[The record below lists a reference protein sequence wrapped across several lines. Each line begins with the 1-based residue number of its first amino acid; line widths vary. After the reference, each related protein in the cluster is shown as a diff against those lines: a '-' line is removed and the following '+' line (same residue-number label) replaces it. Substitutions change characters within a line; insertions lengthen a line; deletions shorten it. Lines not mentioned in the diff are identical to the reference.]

1 MLTNKEIAF
10 KIKPITNERINIDYL
25 DLCEKAIQLRNNQKD
40 VVTDR
45 CRIGNDIVDCFTF
58 EERLRTKSKYN
69 INYFEF
75 VERIDEFKEK
85 KFIRNMLIYYKDVK
99 NKNNTKNEF
108 VVLKE
113 VFNICIGAINI
124 FRPLAALEIYSIYNP
139 SCVLDICAGWGGR
152 CLGAAVW
159 NVPKYIGIDTNNN
172 LKDGYDKLKLFLNER
187 TSTDISMY
195 YSDAVNFDFHSL
207 QPYDMVFTSP
217 PYYLLEKYSHFEY
230 CDKKKN
236 EMDTDFYQPLF
247 SRSYRWLTEGGH
259 MILNVNKEIYERN
272 CVPLFGEAH
281 VIHPLK
287 KSKRQNNYTES
298 IYVWKK

>member
-10 KIKPITNERINIDYL
+10 KIKPITNERINVDYS

-45 CRIGNDIVDCFTF
+45 CRIGNDIVDYFTF

-85 KFIRNMLIYYKDVK
+85 KFIKNMLTYYKNVK

-159 NVPKYIGIDTNNN
+159 NVPKYIGIDTNIN

-187 TSTDISMY
+187 TSTDINMFY
-195 YSDAVNFDFHSL
+195 TDAVNFDFHSL

-230 CDKKKN
+230 YDKKKN
-236 EMDTDFYQPLF
+236 EMDVNFYQPLF
-247 SRSYRWLTEGGH
+247 LRSYEWLTEGGH

>member
-10 KIKPITNERINIDYL
+10 KIKPITNERINVDYS

-45 CRIGNDIVDCFTF
+45 CRIGNDIVDYFTF

-85 KFIRNMLIYYKDVK
+85 KFIRNMLTYYKDVK

-187 TSTDISMY
+187 TSTDINMY
-195 YSDAVNFDFHSL
+195 YSDAVNFDFNSL

-230 CDKKKN
+230 CDKKR
-236 EMDTDFYQPLF
+236 MTWIRTVISLF
-247 SRSYRWLTEGGH
+247 FQGLTSG
-259 MILNVNKEIYERN
+259 
-272 CVPLFGEAH
+272 
-281 VIHPLK
+281 
-287 KSKRQNNYTES
+287 
-298 IYVWKK
+298 

>member
-10 KIKPITNERINIDYL
+10 KIKPITNERINVDYS

-45 CRIGNDIVDCFTF
+45 CRIGNDIVDYFTF
-58 EERLRTKSKYN
+58 EERLRPKSKYN

-159 NVPKYIGIDTNNN
+159 KVPKY
-172 LKDGYDKLKLFLNER
+172 
-187 TSTDISMY
+187 
-195 YSDAVNFDFHSL
+195 
-207 QPYDMVFTSP
+207 MV
-217 PYYLLEKYSHFEY
+217 
-230 CDKKKN
+230 
-236 EMDTDFYQPLF
+236 
-247 SRSYRWLTEGGH
+247 
-259 MILNVNKEIYERN
+259 
-272 CVPLFGEAH
+272 
-281 VIHPLK
+281 
-287 KSKRQNNYTES
+287 
-298 IYVWKK
+298 